1 MTTSLVKT
9 SKDRSPRY
17 PVISLPEA
25 LKRAVRVWKRDR
37 RNKIPKEVVAEHM
50 GYTTLNGASL
60 GAIAAAF
67 KYGLLE
73 GSREAMGVTE
83 RAVAIFVHE
92 KGSPEWT
99 EAVRAAAR
107 GPALFRMLD
116 EKFPDG
122 GSDQAI
128 RSYLITQA
136 GFLPDAAVTLVRVYR
151 ETIALVADSAPAY
164 DSPVENRHTE
174 EKMATAAPTMGS
186 VHPHPAALM
195 PQASAGTGRKLRVL
209 LTDDGVEVEA
219 TIKDVPTLRKLIRM
233 LQANEAMLSEE
244 DEGGREI
251 YDRAAE

>member
-99 EAVRAAAR
+99 E
-107 GPALFRMLD
+107 M
-116 EKFPDG
+116 
-122 GSDQAI
+122 
-128 RSYLITQA
+128 RSSRTA
-136 GFLPDAAVTLVRVYR
+136 G
-151 ETIALVADSAPAY
+151 
-164 DSPVENRHTE
+164 
-174 EKMATAAPTMGS
+174 ATKRYAPTS
-186 VHPHPAALM
+186 SPRPASCPT
-195 PQASAGTGRKLRVL
+195 PQSRSCAFTARRSRL
-209 LTDDGVEVEA
+209 LPIQPPPMTPRWRTA
-219 TIKDVPTLRKLIRM
+219 TRRRRW
-233 LQANEAMLSEE
+233 Q
-244 DEGGREI
+244 RQH
-251 YDRAAE
+251 RRWAACTRTRPP